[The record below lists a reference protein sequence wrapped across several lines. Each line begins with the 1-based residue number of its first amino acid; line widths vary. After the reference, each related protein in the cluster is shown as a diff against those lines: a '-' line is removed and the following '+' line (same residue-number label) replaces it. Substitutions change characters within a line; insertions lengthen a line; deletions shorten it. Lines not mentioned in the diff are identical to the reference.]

1 MSSLKWV
8 SGHKTPS
15 LHFHV
20 FPQVPCLASGRQNP
34 VMLCSSSKQACECTA
49 KCIFSAAKGVWKAIC
64 WSVCAAE
71 AVWMQHL
78 SLCQQ
83 FFCLLV
89 GYDHSRLLGL
99 WEKKRAI
106 MSHQC
111 FFKEQTSFWYGT
123 KSKCLL
129 GIDEGEERLWN
140 DHSPIIQA
148 QLLFLNVCWNLK

>member
-1 MSSLKWV
+1 MSSLKWI
-8 SGHKTPS
+8 SGHKIPS

-34 VMLCSSSKQACECTA
+34 VMLCSSSKQACECAA

-99 WEKKRAI
+99 WGEKTEQLCLINVFLRSKHLFDMEQRANVDLGL
-106 MSHQC
+106 MKVRRDSGMTTHPL
-111 FFKEQTSFWYGT
+111 FRPRSF
-123 KSKCLL
+123 S
-129 GIDEGEERLWN
+129 
-140 DHSPIIQA
+140 
-148 QLLFLNVCWNLK
+148 